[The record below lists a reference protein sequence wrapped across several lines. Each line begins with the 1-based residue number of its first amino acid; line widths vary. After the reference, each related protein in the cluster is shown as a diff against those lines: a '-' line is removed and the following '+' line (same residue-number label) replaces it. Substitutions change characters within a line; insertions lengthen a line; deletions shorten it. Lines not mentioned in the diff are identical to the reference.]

1 MPDGNTQ
8 SVIGTGQTGNNFFV
22 PPLASIGKLAEALAA
37 AQGEIKGAIKASD
50 NPHFRSKYADLAAVW
65 TACRTALSKHKL
77 AVTQTT
83 HKVDGIW
90 VLRTTLVH
98 ASGESTSG
106 DFPIMPLKQD
116 MQGFMG
122 ALTYAKRGGL
132 ASMVGVA
139 AEDEDD
145 DGNTAAGHTSGATID
160 KSPPAQVKKSALP
173 ADPAPAVKASVT
185 KWVDAQLAI
194 LLNVTSMDGLLAWEN
209 ETDGQGE
216 SNLRKMDRIT
226 GSVYPLQGNRLK
238 GEYLRLAAELNP
250 ANG

>member
-8 SVIGTGQTGNNFFV
+8 TAIGIGNNLYV
-22 PPLASIGKLAEALAA
+22 PPLVSIGKLAEALAA
-37 AQGEIKGAIKASD
+37 AQGEIQGAIKGSK
-50 NPHFRSKYADLAAVW
+50 NSHFGSAYSDLAAVW
-65 TACRTALSKHKL
+65 KACRDALSKHKL
-77 AVTQTT
+77 AVLQTT
-83 HKVDGIW
+83 HKTDSGW
-90 VLRTTLVH
+90 VLRTTLAH
-98 ASGESTSG
+98 ASGETMVG
-106 DFPIMPLKQD
+106 DFPLNPVKPD
-116 MQGFMG
+116 MQGLM
-122 ALTYAKRGGL
+122 AATTYARRAGL

-145 DGNTAAGHTSGATID
+145 DGNTAAGHTNGATRD
-160 KSPPAQVKKSALP
+160 TSPPKQVVTKSALP

-194 LLNVTSMDGLLAWEN
+194 LLNITSMDALLAWEN
-209 ETDGQGE
+209 DTDDKGE

-250 ANG
+250 ANGD